1 MSSLPVSPL
10 RPIRVLVVDDSAYM
24 RQMISQRLNALPDLE
39 VVGAAR
45 DGRDALAQIL
55 AQNPDVVTL
64 DLEMPNMDG
73 LTTLREIMTQCPRPV
88 IILSGFTL
96 EGTHETTQ
104 ALLSGAFDFVAKP
117 DLRANITAVIGDVAD
132 KIRLAAQ
139 GSVARS
145 EPATSSASNAAGR
158 LRAVPRPLRSSDKV
172 IVIGASAG
180 GPRALST
187 VLAGL
192 PPDLPAAVLLV
203 QHIASGFTRALAERL
218 DTRSALPVREAQP
231 GDELLAGRC
240 LLAPGGFHLTL
251 DRQSKIV
258 LTQQPPVH
266 GVRPAIDV
274 TMGAVAAWHD
284 HNALAVVLTGMGSDG
299 TFGAAM
305 ISEAGGQVLAEA
317 ESTAVVWGMP
327 GSVVRAGLADSIV
340 PLPEMAAAIRQAV
353 LTGGPHG
360 T

>member
-1 MSSLPVSPL
+1 MSPL
-10 RPIRVLVVDDSAYM
+10 PASTSRSIRVLVVDDSAYM
-24 RQMISQRLNALPDLE
+24 RQIISQRLNALPDLE

-45 DGRDALAQIL
+45 DGRDALTQIHVH
-55 AQNPDVVTL
+55 NPDVVTL
-64 DLEMPNMDG
+64 DLEMPNVDG
-73 LTTLREIMTQCPRPV
+73 LTTLREIMAHCPRPV

-139 GSVARS
+139 GAIARP
-145 EPATSSASNAAGR
+145 ELATSSASTAAGR
-158 LRAVPRPLRSSDKV
+158 LCAVPRPLRSSDKV

-192 PPDLPAAVLLV
+192 TPDLPAAVLLV
-203 QHIASGFTRALAERL
+203 QHIATGFTRALAERL
-218 DTRSALPVREAQP
+218 DSRSALPVKEAQP

-251 DRQSKIV
+251 DRQGKIV

-274 TMGAVAAWHD
+274 TMGAVAAWYGHS
-284 HNALAVVLTGMGSDG
+284 ALGVVLTGMGSDG
-299 TFGAAM
+299 TLGAVM
-305 ISEAGGQVLAEA
+305 ISQAGGQVLAEA
-317 ESTAVVWGMP
+317 EATAVVWGMP
-327 GSVVRAGLADSIV
+327 RCVIEAGVADSIV
-340 PLPEMAAAIRQAV
+340 PLPEMAVAIRQAV
-353 LTGGPHG
+353 MTGGEHG